1 MNKYLLLTGV
11 LLLIV
16 ACSLPTPTAAPAFPA
31 SPVPQENTP
40 TIVRAGTLWLQVL
53 SPLDGVVV
61 NTPQVDVIG
70 LAPAGT
76 VLSINDDILI
86 VGADGQFKTTLSL
99 EEGPNLIEIVASDE
113 AGNQTSLILTVVYE
127 P

>member
-99 EEGPNLIEIVASDE
+99 EEGPNLIEFVASDE

>member
-86 VGADGQFKTTLSL
+86 GADGQFKTTLSL